1 MRMKIANTILLLAA
15 LYNIAWG
22 GYTSLFPDYML
33 FGEAPS
39 TLIMIYI
46 RCIGMLVGVYGIA
59 YYMASLDPV
68 KYWPLI
74 LTGLIGKVLG
84 PIGAFYYVY
93 SGKLEANFLYIN
105 LFNDLIWIIPFSWI
119 LLEIHRGRLKLVSEQ
134 PVP

>member
-1 MRMKIANTILLLAA
+1 MRMKLANAILFLAA
-15 LYNIAWG
+15 LYNLVWG
-22 GYTSLFPDYML
+22 GYTSLYPDYML
-33 FGEAPS
+33 FGEEPS

-59 YYMASLDPV
+59 YYMASLEPV

-93 SGKLEANFLYIN
+93 LGMLNADFLYIN

-119 LLEIHRGRLKLVSEQ
+119 LLEIYRGKLKV
-134 PVP
+134 